1 MSDPELEELMRRK
14 MHMMTGSGS
23 SGLKEQSNGSV
34 VLTSANFNQI
44 IGGEKPVVVDFW
56 AEWCGPCRYMH
67 PIFEYLASKYA
78 GKVVFGRLNV
88 DENQEIAAR
97 YEVFSIPTFVIFKSG
112 AQLDRV
118 IGAVGEKG
126 LESFVSGYM

>member
-1 MSDPELEELMRRK
+1 
-14 MHMMTGSGS
+14 MMTGSGS